1 MFTFATDYYL
11 CVLFAAIGVLQVAL
25 SIGRIHGLL
34 IFKSPVIAR
43 GGGLALTVA
52 AFIWFFST
60 GERNIN
66 DYEGGLDAN
75 SQALFFFFGAFS
87 AVIATFVVA
96 SIVNYRMAGSTA
108 PRDAGLDAVRDTN
121 YAKALARSLSYWWKN
136 WRTQTKDYFSG

>member
-1 MFTFATDYYL
+1 MFSFSTDYF
-11 CVLFAAIGVLQVAL
+11 LFVFVSGIGAIQVAASL
-25 SIGRIHGLL
+25 GDLKGLL
-34 IFKSPVIAR
+34 LLQSKTLTRAL
-43 GGGLALTVA
+43 GLALPVA
-52 AFIWFFST
+52 AAVWFFST
-60 GERNIN
+60 EARNIN
-66 DYEGGLDAN
+66 DYEEGLDAN

-136 WRTQTKDYFSG
+136 WRKQTKDYFSG